1 MSQSKHPVFTNDE
14 LDASLQALGV
24 TELEQRLEFAPLLA
38 GSLEGSAQD
47 PAVSV
52 CCSCKMP
59 PDDIFRDGAPAP
71 SVQGD
76 PTPGGD
82 FWGTGPVS
90 GGGF

>member
-1 MSQSKHPVFTNDE
+1 MNENQNPAFTDADLE
-14 LDASLQALGV
+14 ASLTSLGA

-38 GSLEGSAQD
+38 GAGDAGPLD
-47 PAVSV
+47 TDISV
-52 CCSCKMP
+52 CCSCKIP
-59 PDDIFRDGAPAP
+59 EDWFLANGVAPAIL
-71 SVQGD
+71 GD